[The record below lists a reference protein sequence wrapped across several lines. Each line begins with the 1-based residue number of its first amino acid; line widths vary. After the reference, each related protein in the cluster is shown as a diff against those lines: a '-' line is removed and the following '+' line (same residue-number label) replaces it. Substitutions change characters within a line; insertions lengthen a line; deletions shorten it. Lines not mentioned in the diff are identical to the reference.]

1 MTRDSIPVERNSSPG
16 RQTAQVVIIT
26 SDVTKDKIK
35 YRYFKIDTVKVEL
48 RRKIRKYS
56 LNCGSNCFVE
66 FLELCVHVAS
76 RHKGRKLVIWKVGC
90 GNPACLSNSTL
101 RSASVFK
108 IQFWSERYELR
119 TSFWHPPASGARNL
133 GHFFETE
140 SYLAK

>member
-35 YRYFKIDTVKVEL
+35 YRYFEIDTVKVEL
-48 RRKIRKYS
+48 RRNTKCSSK
-56 LNCGSNCFVE
+56 CFAE

-119 TSFWHPPASGARNL
+119 TSF
-133 GHFFETE
+133 
-140 SYLAK
+140 